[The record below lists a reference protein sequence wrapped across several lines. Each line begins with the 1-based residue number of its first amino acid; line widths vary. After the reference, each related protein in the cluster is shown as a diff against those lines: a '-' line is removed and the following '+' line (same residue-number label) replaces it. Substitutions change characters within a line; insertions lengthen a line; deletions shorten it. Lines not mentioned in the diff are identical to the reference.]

1 MTPSPLIS
9 IIVPIYN
16 VEPYLDAC
24 VSSIAEQSYENLE
37 IILVDDGS
45 PDRCPEMC
53 DRWAERDPRV
63 RAVHKSNGGLSD
75 ARNAGMEHASGEYI
89 SFVDGDDT
97 IAPDFILNLHAAI
110 VETGSQ
116 IAMCSMIT
124 QAEADCGKPFGFQG
138 SAGYDSSEDG
148 LRALITE
155 EIATVACNKLYDRT
169 VLEGVFFPKG
179 KYHEDVFWSY
189 QIFGK
194 TQRSVKI
201 EYQGYVYR
209 QHENS
214 IMGAGYSLRR
224 LDAVEALC
232 LRQDYVDARF
242 PALSPLAREKL
253 LFACLYHGQNAMKA
267 LSSDELTRCMDRL
280 KKTVRKYRFP
290 SIVGTTCSLTHKI
303 WLMLEQLSL
312 TGTCRLRNLLKIG
325 L

>member
-1 MTPSPLIS
+1 MAASPLIS
-9 IIVPIYN
+9 VIVPIYN

-24 VSSIAEQSYENLE
+24 VSSIAEQSYTNLE

-53 DRWAERDPRV
+53 DRWAEKDPRV
-63 RAVHKSNGGLSD
+63 RVIHKSNGGLSD
-75 ARNAGMEHASGEYI
+75 ARNCGMEQASGDYL

-97 IAPDFILNLHAAI
+97 IAPDFISDLHAAI
-110 VETGSQ
+110 VEEGSQ
-116 IAMCSMIT
+116 ISMCSMVT
-124 QAEADCGKPFGFQG
+124 QSEGACTEPFGFQG
-138 SAGYDSSEDG
+138 KAKYKSSEAG

-155 EIATVACNKLYDRT
+155 EIATVACNKLYDRAIM
-169 VLEGVFFPKG
+169 EGVFFPKG

-194 TQRSVKI
+194 TERSVKI
-201 EYQGYVYR
+201 GYPGYIYR
-209 QHENS
+209 QRGNS
-214 IMGAGYSLRR
+214 IMGAGYSSRR

-232 LRQDYVDARF
+232 QRQHYLDDRF

-267 LSSDELTRCMDRL
+267 LTSDDLTSCMDRL
-280 KKTVRKYRFP
+280 KTVIKEYRF
-290 SIVGTTCSLTHKI
+290 SSVAGTSCKFTHKI
-303 WLMLEQLSL
+303 WLILEQLSF
-312 TGTCRLRNLLKIG
+312 TGTCRLRNFLKIG